1 MSSQSENVYSLIFE
15 KLFLHLNM
23 KKEHIC
29 FLLYFKIFQFKV
41 TIVFDR
47 FDNTTGTFTV
57 PPGGDGYY
65 YFSVYLS
72 ISGELYIVFDVKING
87 QVLCSANSFLSETNS
102 NIREPAS
109 CSAVTYAMEGWAF
122 TMFLSSAMDLQLT
135 SPNCPFH

>member
-1 MSSQSENVYSLIFE
+1 
-15 KLFLHLNM
+15 M
-23 KKEHIC
+23 KKNT
-29 FLLYFKIFQFKV
+29 IFVSFFTLKSSNLII

-109 CSAVTYAMEGWAF
+109 CSAVTYAMEGWTF
-122 TMFLSSAMDLQLT
+122 TNDRLLFFVISNGPAVNKSIPPLL
-135 SPNCPFH
+135 